1 MISALKP
8 TLVRDRLLTPTAGA
22 RLAGCSRATILAAA
36 LAGRLRA
43 FCEVC
48 RNPITQDELEAD
60 GHNCPHG
67 PSLRKS
73 GAYNFLFKPADL
85 KAYRVDPVHRESG
98 LASAKAKAK
107 ARKVQTA

>member
-1 MISALKP
+1 MIAALNRVP
-8 TLVRDRLLTPTAGA
+8 ARDRLLTPTAAA
-22 RLAGCSRATILAAA
+22 RLADCSRATILAAA

-48 RNPITQDELEAD
+48 RQEITREELKAD

-73 GAYNFLFKPADL
+73 GAYNFLFKPPDV
-85 KAYRVDPVHRESG
+85 KAYRVDPTHRASG
-98 LASAKAKAK
+98 LASAKSKAK
-107 ARKVQTA
+107 ARKAG